1 MSRNSGNLFR
11 RGEEAKILVTVKKVR
26 PRDLAGVVDP
36 IGSGITRLWHHDRG
50 VAAIHVPQEDGVLVA
65 EYTYVRSRD
74 LAGIVDPI
82 GKGRGRAGHL
92 ERAGDIV

>member
-1 MSRNSGNLFR
+1 
-11 RGEEAKILVTVKKVR
+11 
-26 PRDLAGVVDP
+26 
-36 IGSGITRLWHHDRG
+36 
-50 VAAIHVPQEDGVLVA
+50 LVA